1 MQIVGIDVSY
11 LCIRNLY
18 IGKREVGSFSAQR
31 AVLATLHEFQALE
44 RSFMPDRMVFCFEHP
59 HLYRKDWFPEYKQKR
74 HQKELP
80 PEEKEALRDLYRE
93 IDNLLFTYLPKIG
106 YKNLA
111 YVDGFESDD
120 ALAYLASIVT
130 HDDRLVI
137 VSDDADL
144 FQCLTPEVSMY
155 SPRLRRMR
163 GARWF
168 RKEFG
173 FEPPEWATVKELFGC
188 PSDNVPGIPGIG
200 KQTALKF
207 VRGQLPEGHRA
218 LEIIHGA
225 QEIRK
230 RNRMLTALPMPNPPV
245 PFPRLRL
252 EEDDISLSGW
262 TEVVRHLRKNERC
275 PV

>member
-1 MQIVGIDVSY
+1 MEIVAIDVSL

-31 AVLATLHEFQALE
+31 AILATLHEFQELE
-44 RSFMPDRMVFCFEHP
+44 RSFTPDRIVFCFEHP
-59 HLYRKDWFPEYKQKR
+59 HLYRRDWFPEYKQKR
-74 HQKELP
+74 RRKELP
-80 PEEKEALRDLYRE
+80 PEEREALRELYRE
-93 IDNLLFTYLPKIG
+93 IDNLLSVYLPKIG
-106 YKNLA
+106 YRNLVC
-111 YVDGFESDD
+111 VDGFESDD
-120 ALAYLASIVT
+120 ALAYLASSIT
-130 HDDRLVI
+130 KEDRLVM

-163 GARWF
+163 GVRWF

-173 FEPPEWATVKELFGC
+173 FEPSGWTIVRELFGC

-200 KQTALKF
+200 KKTALKF

-218 LEIIHGA
+218 LEIIRNA
-225 QEIRK
+225 EDIRR
-230 RNRMLTALPMPNPPV
+230 RNRMLTALPMPDPPK
-245 PFPRLRL
+245 PFPKLQL

-262 TEVVRHLRKNERC
+262 TEVVRHLRRNERC
-275 PV
+275 SI